1 MSKNKI
7 NTFKYKKVTTIIC
20 AFASAALLTLSGCS
34 SGANVGQGDYRVYF
48 TNNAGTRLTYN
59 VVHSDHTDKK
69 ELLGILLN
77 AMEEQHK
84 SDELIVLKP
93 SNVQIKNF
101 DIQENKA
108 IISYSPD
115 YLEIDNITEVF
126 YRTGVI
132 KTVTQISGIDNVDFL
147 VGDVPAVISSGEI
160 LSDMKESDF
169 YDDTANVPS
178 STEWKNV
185 TLYFTNEAGDK
196 LIRAGT
202 NVAYNQDIS
211 LENIIVA
218 KLIAGP
224 NEAGLYPSI
233 PSNVNLLGVSVSN
246 GVCYVNF
253 DESFLNNLVN
263 ASGELPIYSI
273 VNSLCSLDTVRAVRI
288 MINGSSDTPY
298 RDTISL
304 DREFTADESYVD
316 ETITY

>member
-1 MSKNKI
+1 MSKNKSKYAYNKI
-7 NTFKYKKVTTIIC
+7 KTFLCIAGV
-20 AFASAALLTLSGCS
+20 SAAMYLTGCQS
-34 SGANVGQGDYRVYF
+34 AGSPGNGDYRVYF
-48 TNNAGTRLTYN
+48 TNNDGTRLTYN
-59 VVHSDHTDKK
+59 IVHSDSTSKK
-69 ELLGILLN
+69 ELLGLLIKS
-77 AMEEQHK
+77 MEEQHK
-84 SDELIVLKP
+84 SDEYIVLKP
-93 SNVQIKNF
+93 SDLQIK
-101 DIQENKA
+101 DYSIVDKKA
-108 IISYSPD
+108 IISFSPD
-115 YLEIDNITEVF
+115 YLNMDNITEIF
-126 YRTGVI
+126 YRTGLI
-132 KTVTQISGIDNVDFL
+132 KTITQIEGIESVDFL

-178 STEWKNV
+178 STEWTKV
-185 TLYFTNEAGDK
+185 DLYFTNEAGDK
-196 LIRAGT
+196 LIRVGT

-253 DESFLNNLVN
+253 DDSFLNNLVN

-288 MINGSSDTPY
+288 MINGSSDTPF
-298 RDTISL
+298 RESISL